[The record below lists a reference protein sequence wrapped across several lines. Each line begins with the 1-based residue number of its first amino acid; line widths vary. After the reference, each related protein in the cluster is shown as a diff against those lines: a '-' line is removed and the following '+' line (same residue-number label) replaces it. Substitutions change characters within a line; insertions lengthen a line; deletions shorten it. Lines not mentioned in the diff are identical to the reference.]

1 MQNAIPNKPANIVVP
16 ATPAVQVAD
25 VKDKYDLHDQEEKGK
40 GAFSRVVVGHHRE
53 SGQPRAIK
61 IMERSI
67 LTGKK
72 ADMVA
77 HEKEILRRTQHDSII
92 YLHECLTTQDR
103 VFMVMDLMEGDLFD
117 YIVKR
122 KKLAEVDAATIM
134 KQLLSSVAY
143 LHSISVI
150 HRDIKPE
157 NILVSDK
164 GDGKIQ
170 IKLADF
176 GLAKVLEAWNVNST
190 PCGTSF
196 YIAPEIIRGIETNG
210 ARPLCT
216 NREEVKFVDI
226 WSCGVVLFVMLA
238 GRPPF
243 YGQVKTREERR
254 NLLAKIDRG
263 LLFPDAQWANVSED
277 AKDLC
282 QKLLSQ
288 EPSGRITAAAA
299 LSHPFLSRATDV
311 KDAKPAQDVE
321 PSTPATNEDVAALA
335 AGLNDITVDMRQ
347 VGDADGDETSSYNV
361 KTAAAAPAHAP
372 GKKVVMSKLPVP
384 PGKK

>member
-1 MQNAIPNKPANIVVP
+1 MLPRNPDGVVVP

-25 VKDKYDLHDQEEKGK
+25 VNDKYELYDKDQKGT
-40 GAFSRVVVGHHRE
+40 GAFSRVVVGRHRTTNE
-53 SGQPRAIK
+53 PRAIK

-77 HEKEILRRTQHDSII
+77 HEKEILRRTRHESII
-92 YLHECLTTQDR
+92 YLHECLTTPDR
-103 VFMVMDLMEGDLFD
+103 VYMVMDLMEGDLFE

-122 KKLAEVDAATIM
+122 KKLCETDAATVM
-134 KQLLSSVAY
+134 KQLLSAVAY

-157 NILVSDK
+157 NILVSDV
-164 GDGKIQ
+164 GDGKID

-176 GLAKVLEAWNVNST
+176 GLAKVLEAWNVQST

-243 YGQVKTREERR
+243 YGQVKTRDERR
-254 NLLAKIDRG
+254 ALLAKIDRG
-263 LLFPDAQWANVSED
+263 LLFPDAQWASISDD

-288 EPSGRITAAAA
+288 EPSSRISAAAA
-299 LSHPFLSRATDV
+299 LSHPFLKKA
-311 KDAKPAQDVE
+311 ACGEAAQSSASPV
-321 PSTPATNEDVAALA
+321 TPAGEAAEEVKVLA
-335 AGLNDITVDMRQ
+335 EAMNNLAVDIRET
-347 VGDADGDETSSYNV
+347 GDADGDESTYKV
-361 KTAAAAPAHAP
+361 AVAAPAPQAG
-372 GKKVVMSKLPVP
+372 GKKPIMGKLP
-384 PGKK
+384 PGAHK

>member
-1 MQNAIPNKPANIVVP
+1 MLPRQPEGVVVP

-25 VKDKYDLHDQEEKGK
+25 VKDKYELYDADEKGK
-40 GAFSRVVVGHHRE
+40 GAFSRVVVGSSRADNA
-53 SGQPRAIK
+53 PRAIK

-77 HEKEILRRTQHDSII
+77 HEKEILRRTRHDNII
-92 YLHECLTTQDR
+92 FLHECLTTPDR
-103 VFMVMDLMEGDLFD
+103 VYMVMDLMQSDLFD
-117 YIVKR
+117 YIVRR
-122 KKLAEVDAATIM
+122 KKLTEHDSATVM
-134 KQLLSSVAY
+134 KQLLSAVAY

-157 NILVSDK
+157 NILVSDH
-164 GDGKIQ
+164 GDGNLE

-176 GLAKVLEAWNVNST
+176 GLAKVLEAWNVQST

-254 NLLAKIDRG
+254 ALLAKIDRG
-263 LLFPDAQWANVSED
+263 LLFPDAQWAGVSDE

-288 EPSGRITAAAA
+288 EPSQRIQAAAA
-299 LSHPFLSRATDV
+299 LSHPFLQKGQAVGTAASPVSPPPQAREEEEVVQLAEQMDQIAVDIRETGDV
-311 KDAKPAQDVE
+311 
-321 PSTPATNEDVAALA
+321 
-335 AGLNDITVDMRQ
+335 
-347 VGDADGDETSSYNV
+347 DGDESSYKVAVAN
-361 KTAAAAPAHAP
+361 APAQTP
-372 GKKVVMSKLPVP
+372 GKKVVMTKLP